1 MVDNNENIFV
11 EFDYNNITLI
21 DPNKVVDSEGKIKDR
36 LVNHENLVMYANL
49 ECNLLPR
56 TKLALGVSNDDR
68 NQTITVGSIN
78 FLKQGD
84 KTNLDNSYTDELT
97 GKDSLKG
104 KGVNQVKQQ
113 FNRTPN
119 ETAKND
125 ESFYVRQSLL
135 SDGEQGGTDNGLLGI
150 TSINIRQ
157 GLDFLPSIRIEL
169 EDIKGRAM
177 FEGGDSSPYA
187 AFFNLP
193 YPKFNLTIKGY
204 YGKAVRLPLMLQ
216 SFSSRYDTAKGNFTI
231 DLEFYT
237 YKYTILAEVTMG
249 SLLAVP
255 HMYSSRIQIQTK
267 KNTSTNFSDVE
278 DGVVEL
284 GYQKIKEVYGEYK
297 SKGLIDDGFPELTLM
312 QLKFRLELFI
322 KNTLDTFTKE
332 NLDPLTNVTQYTND
346 LIDYTKEVFTFAG
359 TDKSGSWFNQNMDTQ
374 NFFIL
379 NDTKKT
385 KVYTFKKELRD
396 PQKRSVAISNLKGL
410 IVKFN
415 SKLSENE
422 TLGENGSYVI
432 GGKPPVPSSIPNPVT
447 YDTFYKTNATINDI
461 DLKETYIQQKG
472 LSTQPTD
479 GQIAD
484 FKVEL
489 ITKGIFNNVELDFSS
504 NQNSSDANP
513 DKVSYYYVFEGEGAF
528 IGIVDK
534 IEVAVRQIK
543 EKIQEQL
550 TDSLAEL
557 LKDKGNNGIGFVPT
571 IRNVLAVIFA
581 NGEAFLRLL
590 DNTHREAWDVRDD
603 KNRQDAIFNSEVANA
618 NPDNVSSGV
627 NSDNPV
633 YPWPQF
639 IVATNAGDDR
649 EKYEIAYPGDSK
661 YTNITKGYLYNVW
674 PEVEFVEEYLRG
686 LTKRGLSPTQST
698 SIANELFET
707 NRVSINAIEFP
718 IDNNVYQNKEKIKYF
733 YEIYERLFLI
743 SNYSGLVRVNNL
755 LDSDKITNII
765 ADTEKNNIVESLS
778 NDNPFLIQD
787 LKTFNI
793 TGENFLPILELI
805 SNDGQGLSWNNLIRG
820 IFNTGYIKNEVDNG
834 SFTFF
839 SNHFLNSE
847 VTRPQSPLPGSENLV
862 NYLNSSKS
870 DVISFVDTYPFT
882 DLTWIKNNL
891 QDGNKISGVKGSKS
905 TTKTLFLNE
914 DKKIMSN
921 FKVNTTSD
929 EIRPITN
936 FGFKQSLSVPNY
948 GNINLSDFY
957 LYRSPNKQLLTE
969 GNLNYYDYDG
979 LVRSN
984 QTVSIMNTPYFINS
998 LQSSADNLRNSSVN
1012 PFIVPAYLFINSLPL
1027 ATLREKFTTNNS
1039 GYVDPISLDYIF
1051 STIKKFGGIHK
1062 VPYAWVLKIGSEW
1075 HRYKKYI
1082 ESNVDILTNSW
1093 NNFDENSNYDPI
1105 TSSPDKKY
1113 ILNINGSPYD
1123 MVMEETVPITYN
1135 SILKNVTMINTGFYP
1150 KLINDF
1156 TFLYD
1161 GVDVFGGYTDSD
1173 IQSGIDTNL
1182 DMTFVDDAVINYSS
1196 SFEDIK
1202 VVPWSVFYKSNDG
1215 ESSFII
1221 PSNGSLINQTKDEC
1235 IDINGVMKF
1244 DIKNN
1249 QSMYNGSVRLFW
1261 SAPNY
1266 GYFDNS
1272 KVVKP
1277 EYNQHIKKVYS
1288 DESNTITINV
1298 LGSNV
1303 SLPSPPQNFSIN
1315 GLVEEYSNISEMFSA
1330 FEKDVMDQFETV
1342 FLKFTESRFDYLGD
1356 PFSITQSTAV
1366 ALNSLNS
1373 SNTSVEQLIESESPS
1388 FNGHFQNFHLMF
1400 IDMFKSPK
1408 VTLTT
1413 GEETVGNSQN
1423 DQMGKITDYL
1433 SKFLDYDVAF
1443 KYGNPGL
1450 FDKKLFY
1457 SFATRLSNTMR
1468 IVDGYT
1474 WNQYTLSTPNALP
1487 TGSNSTTLVSSKLA
1501 YPTEWVD
1508 LELYV
1513 GFSDIPELEYDDD
1526 GSYIT
1531 DFFVDNNIAFESQNI
1546 KDFSP
1551 IIKIYATQKLAD
1563 ATMTSS
1569 KFEVLMDTY
1578 LNDVDSFQNKITNN
1592 LITKLKA
1599 SLPDVDST
1607 TSLNKKSV
1615 IEGDQTKVELYE
1627 IFKALNDKWIAGN
1640 DFSSN
1645 KTLFEDVLLLDRA
1658 SRDIGDKVFVDIYK
1672 LKDSLFDIENSSTV
1686 DMLTFITGI
1695 LLENGFNV
1703 MNLPSYVNFYNVQDV
1718 VKNPVPKSEDTLEI
1732 ANTLF
1737 GTFANV
1743 DYRNSSTKLV
1753 CFYGNKGS
1761 SVLDLKDN
1769 VDYRFKSDAFDLRRK
1784 SDNPLLDDIKEDKS
1798 DYATSNKVVGF
1809 NVDIGPQ
1816 NQSIF
1821 TSFRVSQDPGKATYE
1836 SIEATNSL
1844 VNGNRRGGST
1854 QNLSLYNLYKNRSYQ
1869 CVLSMMGNALMQPT
1883 MYFNLRNVPMFNGPY
1898 MITRVDHAISP
1909 GTFETVIEGTRQP
1922 TAGLP
1927 KVDSFLQTLRANLLN
1942 SILDKNKDRIA
1953 TTSTTKEGTT
1963 DSNVISQKD
1972 GIVNDLTNQPNK
1984 NVSNVSNCEPNS
1996 NGVYSGFDIVTP
2008 SLTKSSYNDVK
2019 VNIDTTLG
2027 SNNSNLKYIIF
2038 ASIYLKSKT
2047 NDKFTSYDNNFS
2059 GVDIKEKYSQGIV
2072 NQYMASKTFYC
2083 SKTNTPYVSFN
2094 SLSDNVGL
2102 LKSRWEKRVDNVTKD
2117 KVSVTKFLI
2126 LNSGP
2131 VTLKENVYSDMDKL
2145 DRENI
2150 EASVEKS
2157 IILYDV
2163 V

>member
-11 EFDYNNITLI
+11 EFDYNNITLV

-84 KTNLDNSYTDELT
+84 KTKLDNSYTDELT
-97 GKDSLKG
+97 GKGSLKG
-104 KGVNQVKQQ
+104 QGVNQVKQK
-113 FNRTPN
+113 FNLTPN

-125 ESFYVRQSLL
+125 ESYYVRQTLL

-157 GLDFLPSIRIEL
+157 GLDFLPTIRVEL

-187 AFFNLP
+187 AFFNFP

-216 SFSSRYDTAKGNFTI
+216 SFSSRYDTSKGNFTI
-231 DLEFYT
+231 DLLFYT

-249 SLLAVP
+249 SVLAVP

-332 NLDPLTNVTQYTND
+332 NLDPLTNVTKYSND

-379 NDTKKT
+379 NDTNKT

-396 PQKRSVAISNLKGL
+396 PQKRSTAISNLKGL

-422 TLGENGSYVI
+422 TLGEKGSYVI
-432 GGKPPVPSSIPNPVT
+432 GGKPPVPSSIPNPIT
-447 YDTFYKTNATINDI
+447 YDTFYKKNATINDV
-461 DLKETYIQQKG
+461 DLEETYIQQKG
-472 LSTQPTD
+472 LGTKPTP

-489 ITKGIFNNVELDFSS
+489 ITKGIFNNVELDFSK
-504 NQNSSDANP
+504 NKNSSDANP
-513 DKVSYYYVFEGEGAF
+513 DKVSYYYVFEGKESF
-528 IGIVDK
+528 LGIINE
-534 IEVAVRQIK
+534 IEVKVRQIK
-543 EKIQEQL
+543 EKIEEQL
-550 TDSLAEL
+550 TDSLSEL

-590 DNTHREAWDVRDD
+590 DNTHREAWDVRDN
-603 KNRQDAIFNSEVANA
+603 KSRQDAIFNSEVANA

-639 IVATNAGDDR
+639 IVATNAGDER

-661 YTNITKGYLYNVW
+661 YTNITKGYLYDVW

-698 SIANELFET
+698 SNPNELFET
-707 NRVSINAIEFP
+707 NRVSVNAIEFP
-718 IDNNVYQNKEKIKYF
+718 IGNDVYQNKEKVKYF
-733 YEIYERLFLI
+733 YEIYERLFLT
-743 SNYSGLVRVNNL
+743 SNYTGLVRVNGL

-765 ADTEKNNIVESLS
+765 ADAEKNNIVESLS

-793 TGENFLPILELI
+793 TGENFLTILESI

-820 IFNTGYIKNEVDNG
+820 IFNTGYIKNDVDNAKFIFY
-834 SFTFF
+834 SDY
-839 SNHFLNSE
+839 FLNSE
-847 VTRPQSPLPGSENLV
+847 VTRPQSPLPGSEDLV
-862 NYLNSSKS
+862 NYLESSKS
-870 DVISFVDTYPFT
+870 NVVSFVDTYPFT

-891 QDGNKISGVKGSKS
+891 QEGSKIADVNSSKS
-905 TTKTLFLNE
+905 TSKTLFLNE
-914 DKKIMSN
+914 DKKVISN

-929 EIRPITN
+929 EIRPITS
-936 FGFKQSLSVPNY
+936 FGFKQTLGVPNY
-948 GNINLSDFY
+948 DNVNLSDFY
-957 LYRSPNKQLLTE
+957 LYRSPDKQLLTE
-969 GNLNYYDYDG
+969 GNLNYYDYSG

-998 LQSSADNLRNSSVN
+998 LQSSADKIRNDSVN

-1027 ATLREKFTTNNS
+1027 ATLREKFTTNN
-1039 GYVDPISLDYIF
+1039 VDYANPISLDYIF
-1051 STIKKFGGIHK
+1051 STIKKFGGIHR

-1075 HRYKKYI
+1075 HRYKTYI

-1093 NNFDENSNYDPI
+1093 NDFDENSNYDPV
-1105 TSSPDKKY
+1105 TSSPSKKY
-1113 ILNINGSPYD
+1113 NLNINGFPYD
-1123 MVMEETVPITYN
+1123 MVMEETIPIINVPF
-1135 SILKNVTMINTGFYP
+1135 LQPKNVTMINTGFYP

-1161 GVDVFGGYTDSD
+1161 GVDVFSGYTDSD
-1173 IQSGIDTNL
+1173 IQYGIDTNL
-1182 DMTFVDDAVINYSS
+1182 DMTFVEGAVINYTSV
-1196 SFEDIK
+1196 FEDIK

-1221 PSNGSLINQTKDEC
+1221 PSNGSLVSQTKDEC
-1235 IDINGVMKF
+1235 IDISGNMKT

-1288 DESNTITINV
+1288 DESNTITVNV

-1315 GLVEEYSNISEMFSA
+1315 GLVDEYSNVSEMFSV
-1330 FEKDVMDQFETV
+1330 FEKGVMDQFESV

-1356 PFSITQSTAV
+1356 SFSTVSSSLGLSTQD
-1366 ALNSLNS
+1366 
-1373 SNTSVEQLIESESPS
+1373 LIEADDPS
-1388 FNGHFQNFHLMF
+1388 FNGDFQNFHLMF

-1408 VTLTT
+1408 VNLTT
-1413 GEETVGNSQN
+1413 GEETVDNSQN
-1423 DQMGKITDYL
+1423 DQMSKITDYL
-1433 SKFLDYDVAF
+1433 SKFLEYDMAF

-1457 SFATRLSNTMR
+1457 SFSNNFT

-1487 TGSNSTTLVSSKLA
+1487 TGSNTTTLASSKLT

-1551 IIKIYATQKLAD
+1551 IIKIYATQKLND
-1563 ATMTSS
+1563 VTMTSA
-1569 KFEVLMDTY
+1569 KFGQLMDTY
-1578 LNDVDSFQNKITNN
+1578 LNDVGSFQNKITNN

-1615 IEGDQTKVELYE
+1615 IEGDQTKVELYDL
-1627 IFKALNDKWIAGN
+1627 FKSLNDKWIAGN
-1640 DFSSN
+1640 DFSSS
-1645 KTLFEDVLLLDRA
+1645 KTLFEDILLLDRA

-1672 LKDSLFDIENSSTV
+1672 LKESLFDIENSSTI
-1686 DMLTFITGI
+1686 DMLTFVTGI
-1695 LLENGFNV
+1695 LVENGFNV

-1718 VKNPVPKSEDTLEI
+1718 VKNPTPKPEDTLDI

-1737 GTFANV
+1737 GTFSNV

-1753 CFYGNKGS
+1753 CFYGNKPS

-1784 SDNPLLDDIKEDKS
+1784 SDNPLLDDIKEGKS

-1821 TSFRVSQDPGKATYE
+1821 KSFRVSQDPGKATYE
-1836 SIEATNSL
+1836 SIEATNAL

-1854 QNLSLYNLYKNRSYQ
+1854 QNLSLYNLYKNRSYS
-1869 CVLSMMGNALMQPT
+1869 CVLEMMGNAMMQPT
-1883 MYFNLRNVPMFNGPY
+1883 MYFNLRHVPMFNGPY
-1898 MITRVDHAISP
+1898 MLTRVDHIISP
-1909 GTFETVIEGTRQP
+1909 GTFETVIEGIRQP
-1922 TAGLP
+1922 TASLP
-1927 KVDSFLQTLRANLLN
+1927 KVDSFLQVLRANLLN
-1942 SILDKNKDRIA
+1942 SILEKNKDRIA
-1953 TTSTTKEGTT
+1953 TNSESQTETTN
-1963 DSNVISQKD
+1963 SNVISQKD
-1972 GIVNDLTNQPNK
+1972 SVVNDLTNQPNK
-1984 NVSNVSNCEPNS
+1984 NISNTSNCEPNS
-1996 NGVYSGFDIVTP
+1996 NGVYSGFNIVTP
-2008 SLTKSSYNDVK
+2008 ALTKSSYNNVK
-2019 VNIDTTLG
+2019 VNIETILG
-2027 SNNSNLKYIIF
+2027 SNNTNLKYIIF

-2059 GVDIKEKYSQGIV
+2059 GVNIKEKYSQGIV
-2072 NQYMASKTFYC
+2072 NQYMSSKTFYC
-2083 SKTNTPYVSFN
+2083 SKSNTPYVSFN

-2102 LKSRWEKRVDNVTKD
+2102 LNSRWEKRVGDVTKD

-2131 VTLKENVYSDMDKL
+2131 VTLKQNVYDDMDKL
-2145 DRENI
+2145 ERENI
-2150 EASVEKS
+2150 ENLVEKS
-2157 IILYDV
+2157 IILYDII
-2163 V
+2163 